1 MPSMRRLWRNQASRC
16 DLSGRRTCE
25 RMKGRTRVSKAT
37 HQRALR
43 ILICDPD
50 QEFVREVQQILNSE
64 GHTVMAETSLIP
76 LIRLA
81 STKRPDVIILPGEYL
96 DDSIAEFL
104 AEFIDHLT
112 PRPAVLLTCRTARFD
127 LAWLACHKG
136 ADGRMFRP
144 LLTGRELREAIARAR
159 NREAEHSADRSEA

>member
-1 MPSMRRLWRNQASRC
+1 M
-16 DLSGRRTCE
+16 
-25 RMKGRTRVSKAT
+25 VSKAT

-64 GHTVMAETSLIP
+64 GHTVMAETGLIP

-81 STKRPDVIILPGEYL
+81 STRRPDVIILPGEYL

-127 LAWLACHKG
+127 LARLAWHKG
-136 ADGRMFRP
+136 TDDSMFRP
-144 LLTGRELREAIARAR
+144 LLGGHELRESVARVRRRVAHR
-159 NREAEHSADRSEA
+159 SVDRPQGEDEVRKASR